1 MKGQKR
7 AKSSKKPR
15 SKKRKAPGT
24 KPRKKARSA
33 AQRAATK
40 RMLAANRRG
49 RSVRKAPGSKKRKAK
64 KRAARKTTVTTSRS
78 IATNPGKRS
87 KAKRKGVRKSKRRS
101 RRNPGIP
108 TWAMAGL
115 ASVAGLAAYAVFGA
129 GSFALTQRMD
139 PSMASLERNRYIAG
153 GIATALGLGLS
164 FVSPVLGA
172 GVMAGGL
179 VGLAGTDLYLA
190 IGKVIDKAPEAPAKG
205 VQGLYNA
212 RGQQRLIDGLY
223 NTSGQQKLIQGLG
236 GLYDAGRMSFARA
249 SAV

>member
-1 MKGQKR
+1 MAKGQKR

-15 SKKRKAPGT
+15 SKKRKAPAGT

-33 AQRAATK
+33 AQKAATK
-40 RMLAANRRG
+40 RMLAANR
-49 RSVRKAPGSKKRKAK
+49 VRKAPGSKKRKAK
-64 KRAARKTTVTTSRS
+64 RKAAKKTTVTTTRS
-78 IATNPGKRS
+78 IQTNPGKR
-87 KAKRKGVRKSKRRS
+87 KGARKSKRRS

-108 TWAMAGL
+108 AWAMAGL
-115 ASVAGLAAYAVFGA
+115 AAIAGLASYAVFGA
-129 GSFALTQRMD
+129 GSFALTQRID

-153 GIATALGLGLS
+153 GIATALGLGLT

-190 IGKVIDKAPEAPAKG
+190 IGKVIDKAPAAPG
-205 VQGLYNA
+205 VAGLYNT

-223 NTSGQQKLIQGLG
+223 NNRGQQKLIQGLG
-236 GLYDAGRMSFARA
+236 GLYDAGRMSFARQA
-249 SAV
+249 AG